1 MLDTRYF
8 SFLIRHSELSTYVGL
23 VKLDFAVSRWVYP
36 KFGSFRLANLIPL
49 SLFVFFLLDGKEVRM
64 AAQYLHSIP
73 LHYKGD
79 L

>member
-36 KFGSFRLANLIPL
+36 KFGSFRLANPIPL
-49 SLFVFFLLDGKEVRM
+49 SLFVFFCGKEVRM